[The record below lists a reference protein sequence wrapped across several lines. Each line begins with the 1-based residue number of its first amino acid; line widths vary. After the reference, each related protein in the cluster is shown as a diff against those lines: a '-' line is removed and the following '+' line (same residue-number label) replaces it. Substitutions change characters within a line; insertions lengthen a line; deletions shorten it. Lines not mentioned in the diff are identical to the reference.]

1 MIPTNAA
8 LRQFIMNF
16 FSDDELETL
25 CFDTFPEVTADFG
38 NKMTKNDKAK
48 ALIGYCERHG
58 RLEALCAVLACE
70 RPEAWKESHFSTR
83 SAEDLKAFLHTNV
96 EEHSNWHLP
105 DELADLIN
113 WKIAPVPIDHYI
125 RLRPAETQTP
135 LLPKE
140 RRSSVKPLSQTTLK
154 LSEVLHDRFVVLL
167 GSAGSGKSTCL
178 RYLCHE
184 FSVRS
189 LEDFSQNPDSRSPS
203 IPVLITLKQFGNV
216 NLLSLI
222 HGYFR
227 AKGACSS
234 EKELQ
239 SWLAS
244 YRVVLLLDGYDEVDT
259 ERRSELLSQI
269 QWFHDMY
276 PNSSIVV
283 TGRKS
288 STPLNINRA
297 KTYVIG
303 ELGESAVDS
312 FIQCYLGTHHD
323 EARSL
328 IDDIQVSDLL
338 RTPLLLAFCMVLI
351 QRNRASLETVTEVY
365 QQVVKAY
372 QELWEARKPKNLGR
386 DRLDWLLL
394 EQFLAVIA
402 YEMVSENNSFHL
414 SKEKA
419 IEVLTKEARKLDERL
434 LWPTNQTVLAVLEQ
448 LYSQNLLVVE
458 ENVVSFWHASFRD
471 YFCALYVLKASGS
484 ELIEYAKNPANTAIV
499 AFLGGMVR
507 DPAPLVECL
516 IKNAQESENHEV
528 RMSSVAAIA
537 RMGTRFTHEIIRAI
551 IPLDDIFL
559 IEQAYYALLNRSF
572 NGDDLCI
579 PILERILEETLF
591 GYDGVYH
598 IEPNSIHD
606 VPDVWAIIN
615 NFERMI
621 LSAVAKQDIGY
632 AKEIDNKLERYLDS
646 LTSEEGAYDFWLTTR
661 GFQDVE
667 MFLEALKNGGVEE
680 IKLQEF
686 CRNTTLWTSLPY
698 VRIIRDNTDNDRT
711 RLEANLAVQC
721 LERRYGLSS
730 ETYNSV

>member
-1 MIPTNAA
+1 MIPTNAE
-8 LRQFIMNF
+8 LRQFIVNF

-25 CFDTFPEVTADFG
+25 CFDTFPEVAADFG

-48 ALIGYCERHG
+48 SLIGYCERHG
-58 RLEALCAVLACE
+58 RLEALCVVLARE
-70 RPEAWKESHFSTR
+70 RLEPWEKSHFSTR
-83 SAEDLKAFLHTNV
+83 FTEDLKVFLYRNV
-96 EEHSNWHLP
+96 EEYSNWHLP

-113 WKIAPVPIDHYI
+113 WKIEPVPVDRYI
-125 RLRPAETQTP
+125 QLRPAESQTP
-135 LLPKE
+135 LLPKAK
-140 RRSSVKPLSQTTLK
+140 SSPVKTPLQTALK
-154 LSEVLHDRFVVLL
+154 LSEVLNDRLVVLL

-184 FSVRS
+184 LSARS
-189 LEDFSQNPDSRSPS
+189 LEELSHNPDRRDLFV
-203 IPVLITLKQFGNV
+203 PVLIALKQFGNV

-227 AKGACSS
+227 AKGTCSS
-234 EKELQ
+234 EEELR
-239 SWLAS
+239 SRLTS
-244 YRVVLLLDGYDEVDT
+244 YRVMLLLDGYDEVDT

-288 STPLNINRA
+288 SAPLNFNRA

-303 ELGESAVDS
+303 ELDERAVDS
-312 FIQCYLGTHHD
+312 FIQCYLGTRQD
-323 EARSL
+323 ELRSL
-328 IDDIQVSDLL
+328 IKDIQVSDLL

-351 QRNRASLETVTEVY
+351 QRNRASLDTLTEVY
-365 QQVVKAY
+365 GQVVKAY
-372 QELWEARKPKNLGR
+372 QELWEARKPRNLAR
-386 DRLDWLLL
+386 DKLDWLLL
-394 EQFLAVIA
+394 EQFLAALA
-402 YEMVSENNSFHL
+402 YGMVSQNDSFHL
-414 SKEKA
+414 SKQKA
-419 IEVLTKEARKLDERL
+419 IEVLTTEARKLDERL
-434 LWPTNQTVLAVLEQ
+434 LWSTNQTVLAILEQ

-458 ENVVSFWHASFRD
+458 ENVISFWHASFRD
-471 YFCALYVLKASGS
+471 YFCALYVSKASES
-484 ELIEYAKNPANTAIV
+484 EIIEYAKNPANTSVV

-516 IKNAQESENHEV
+516 VKNAQEGENHEV
-528 RMSSVAAIA
+528 RMSSVAAIT

-559 IEQAYYALLNRSF
+559 IEQAYYALVNRSF

-579 PILERILEETLF
+579 PILERMVEETIF
-591 GYDGVYH
+591 GYDGGYH
-598 IEPNSIHD
+598 IEPNSSHD
-606 VPDVWAIIN
+606 VPDVWAVIN

-621 LSAVAKQDIGY
+621 LSAVAKQDIAH
-632 AKEIDNKLERYLDS
+632 AKEIDNKLEKYLNS
-646 LTSEEGAYDFWLTTR
+646 LKSEEDAYDFWLISR

-667 MFLEALKNGGVEE
+667 MFLEVLKNGGVEE

-711 RLEANLAVQC
+711 RLEAGLAVQC
-721 LERRYGLSS
+721 LERQYGVSS
-730 ETYNSV
+730 NI